1 MNLTDLKKVVK
12 MPIIII
18 KISYKL
24 NCNPVLALSAKL
36 HFKMFKNS
44 GSGLIVAYGQTLE
57 IGERLDGTKKI
68 YRLEQ
73 EKQASLTVLFR
84 IAADQ
89 TSVLC
94 RIFRSFETTG
104 TQQQSYCG

>member
-1 MNLTDLKKVVK
+1 
-12 MPIIII
+12 
-18 KISYKL
+18 
-24 NCNPVLALSAKL
+24 
-36 HFKMFKNS
+36 MFKNS
-44 GSGLIVAYGQTLE
+44 GSGQPLE

-94 RIFRSFETTG
+94 RIFQKLRNHRYAPTKLLWLEPGLGFVH
-104 TQQQSYCG
+104 YCTVRAL